1 MFRVVE
7 CENLGVPKEKH
18 LEVEH
23 QNSHAPDKVIEHPEC
38 DTRPE
43 ERFKLAIIYLDMAKI
58 TELMDLVIVHR
69 VPKGRRRNH
78 KITGET
84 H

>member
-7 CENLGVPKEKH
+7 CENFGVVAAKEKD

-23 QNSHAPDKVIEHPEC
+23 QNSHVPDKAIEDPEC

-43 ERFKLAIIYLDMAKI
+43 ERFKLAIIYLDMAEIPGGKF
-58 TELMDLVIVHR
+58 LDV
-69 VPKGRRRNH
+69 N
-78 KITGET
+78 
-84 H
+84 